1 MYTYIVIYIYTYI
14 HIKLKGE
21 KEGERESSAALRAAL
36 IHPAQPTA
44 CNVRGVHSACIEY
57 NVHIVAHRLG
67 SPRHGNTQ
75 RQYMSY
81 HSTGTHVL
89 REQHMFACS
98 TQATKPKLNIHVNW
112 GNDLRPDCKTRLR
125 SSGAPS
131 IHSVISCAKTV
142 NNRTVFK
149 PRDILETTRLTSN
162 LRLRVQ
168 GPEA

>member
-1 MYTYIVIYIYTYI
+1 MSYIYIYTY
-14 HIKLKGE
+14 KTKE
-21 KEGERESSAALRAAL
+21 REREGERESSAALRAAL

-57 NVHIVAHRLG
+57 NVYIVAHRLG